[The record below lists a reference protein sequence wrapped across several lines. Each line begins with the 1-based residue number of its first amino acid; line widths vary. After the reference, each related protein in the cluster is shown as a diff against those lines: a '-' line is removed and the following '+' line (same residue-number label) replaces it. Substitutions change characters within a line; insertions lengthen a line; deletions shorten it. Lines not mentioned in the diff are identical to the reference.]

1 MPLTGRLFIISGIDK
16 NISLVYNAV
25 MDAKDARA
33 RIMEAA
39 TRLLAERGAQE
50 TSTRA
55 ICEAAGVTQPT
66 LYHHFGDKEGLIE
79 AVVTEGFERALARK
93 KAEERETGD
102 PIEDLRR
109 GWDDHVA
116 FGVENPYLYAVMHGK
131 LGAGRLPRAAEEAG
145 SMLRSLTRGIARAGQ
160 LRVEP
165 ELAAQ
170 AIWAA
175 VYGVTSMLSSQPDFG
190 WHVALSVTMR
200 EAVISAIALP
210 EREDR
215 SGGQVAGPE
224 KASTEALRLLGLLET
239 DDGEGGSEEVLRTF
253 SEAEAALLKEW
264 LGRLSRAAAQP
275 PDVRSEEYDM
285 DEEK

>member
-1 MPLTGRLFIISGIDK
+1 
-16 NISLVYNAV
+16 
-25 MDAKDARA
+25 
-33 RIMEAA
+33 MEAA

-93 KAEERETGD
+93 KTGERETDD

-116 FGVENPYLYAVMHGK
+116 FGMENPHLYAVMHGK
-131 LGAGRLPRAAEEAG
+131 LGSGRLPRAAEEAS
-145 SMLRSLTRGIARAGQ
+145 SMLRSLTRRIARAGR

-170 AIWAA
+170 AVWAA

-190 WHVALSVTMR
+190 WHGALSATVR
-200 EAVISAIALP
+200 EATIAAIVLP
-210 EREDR
+210 EQEDG
-215 SGGQVAGPE
+215 SGGPVEVAE
-224 KASTEALRLLGLLET
+224 LAKVAALRLLGLLEAG
-239 DDGEGGSEEVLRTF
+239 DGGSDDLLRGF

-264 LGRLSRAAAQP
+264 LGRLAQGTARTP
-275 PDVRSEEYDM
+275 SVRPEEYDM
-285 DEEK
+285 DEEE

>member
-1 MPLTGRLFIISGIDK
+1 ME
-16 NISLVYNAV
+16 
-25 MDAKDARA
+25 AKDARA

-93 KAEERETGD
+93 KTGERETDD

-116 FGVENPYLYAVMHGK
+116 FGMENPHLYAVMHGK
-131 LGAGRLPRAAEEAG
+131 LGSGRLPRAAEEAG
-145 SMLRSLTRGIARAGQ
+145 SMLRSLTRRIARAGR

-170 AIWAA
+170 MIWVA
-175 VYGVTSMLSSQPDFG
+175 VYGVTSMLSSRPDFG
-190 WHVALSVTMR
+190 WHGALSATVR
-200 EAVISAIALP
+200 EATISAIVLP
-210 EREDR
+210 EQEDG
-215 SGGQVAGPE
+215 SGGPVEVAE
-224 KASTEALRLLGLLET
+224 LAKVEALRLLGLLEAG
-239 DDGEGGSEEVLRTF
+239 DGGSDDLLRGF

-264 LGRLSRAAAQP
+264 LGRLAQGAARTP
-275 PDVRSEEYDM
+275 SVRPEEYDM
-285 DEEK
+285 DEEE